1 MAEIVSLKN
10 KNFLILTIIFIF
22 LEILIINSRGVWAPD
37 EARYARVAY
46 EMKERQSYLI
56 PFLNG
61 ELYREKPPLFFDF
74 AILFSIFKEGLPHY
88 SVKLVSLFGAITV
101 LILSTFLAV
110 KLGLKNCYLVAL
122 ILIGMPKFLW
132 QSQFGQ
138 IDMLLCSFVLSQIL
152 VGIYVIESA
161 KKISFWYLL
170 LLAFFSFLAIL
181 SKGPAGVLPVYI
193 SLILITIFVKKQK
206 KILNLIIS
214 ILMTLIFTTFWLYL
228 AGIYV
233 GFDYSKSLVLKQ
245 TVTRYLDPWHHYAP
259 FYYYFLVIFADGFPF
274 IFMFI
279 PALIESY
286 KRKLLKEKQFLYP
299 LTILFV
305 YIIFFSISSGK
316 RSVYILPVYPM
327 VAIFLSFAIEK
338 WLTLDFP
345 KKRLTI
351 FTSVTFVFPFFA
363 IIYLYKRVTP
373 FYSFDILV
381 LVFGFLFYL
390 LGIFLFLYYLLKKKE
405 FYPQLFT
412 ICTIILVLTSLP
424 ALHTLDEI
432 KTPYDFVSSIKPF
445 TKCGIEL
452 GVYPDLVPSVNYYLE
467 KNTKVFKEKEEE
479 KAYSFLSDGNLLLI
493 KEKTIP
499 KILQENSFVIS
510 KGQIGNEKFLLLV
523 SRKD

>member
-1 MAEIVSLKN
+1 MAKIVSLKN
-10 KNFLILTIIFIF
+10 KNFIILIIIFIF
-22 LEILIINSRGVWAPD
+22 LEILLINSRGVWAPD
-37 EARYARVAY
+37 EARYARVAF
-46 EMKERQSYLI
+46 EMKEKQSYLI

-74 AILFSIFKEGLPHY
+74 AILFSIFNEGVPHY
-88 SVKLVSLFGAITV
+88 SVKFVSLFSSIAV
-101 LILSTFLAV
+101 LILSTFLAS
-110 KLGLKNCYLVAL
+110 KWGLKNIYLVAL
-122 ILIGMPKFLW
+122 ILIGMPRFFW

-138 IDMLLCSFVLSQIL
+138 IDMLLCSFVILQII
-152 VGIYVIESA
+152 VGIYIIESH
-161 KKISFWYLL
+161 KVSFGKLL
-170 LLAFFSFLAIL
+170 LLALSSFFAIL

-193 SLILITIFVKKQK
+193 SLILITIFIKRQK
-206 KILNLIIS
+206 KILNLS
-214 ILMTLIFTTFWLYL
+214 ITLFITLIFTVFWLFF
-228 AGIYV
+228 AGIYA
-233 GFDYSKSLVLKQ
+233 GFDYSKSLVFKQ
-245 TVTRYLDPWHHYAP
+245 TFTRYFEPWHHYAP
-259 FYYYFLVIFADGFPF
+259 FYYYFLIILADGFPF

-299 LTILFV
+299 LVILFV
-305 YIIFFSISSGK
+305 YLIFFSISSGK
-316 RSVYILPVYPM
+316 RSVYILPVYPLI
-327 VAIFLSFAIEK
+327 AIFLSFAIEK

-351 FTSVTFVFPFFA
+351 FTSVTFVFPFFT

-390 LGIFLFLYYLLKKKE
+390 LGIFFFIYFLLKKNE

-424 ALHTLDEI
+424 ALHTLDKI

-479 KAYSFLSDGNLLLI
+479 KAFSFLRDGNLLLI
-493 KEKTIP
+493 KEKDTA
-499 KILQENSFVIS
+499 KISQENSFVVT
-510 KGQIGNEKFLLLV
+510 KGQIGDDKYLLLV
-523 SRKD
+523 SKRD